1 MTSSISRGCFVSKP
15 KGKNVK
21 SDLFF
26 ENDQTLLYEKIIE
39 GVEKSLLQVH
49 KVIQTNLFNEL
60 LIFVQKD
67 HSIDRIS
74 TALLMLGVNV
84 SDHTIFFKQLSNHLK
99 SITPMIAVINSK
111 LCTSIKSMIQSII
124 MQLIHT
130 QSDTPVESS
139 KASDVESDEDVE
151 VNLKKTHYDF
161 LNFQDYYNEI
171 GCKDKLIIVLQD
183 YESFPCSIL
192 NEFLLILHEYLVT
205 LPFIL
210 ILGVSTS
217 PSIIH
222 STLNYDVISTM
233 KIHTF
238 YNQPSIESLNL
249 ITDNIILNNKFPLI
263 LHHTILEFL
272 IDNFLFYDFSLHTF
286 MKGVKICIL
295 KHISMNN
302 INALCYNIM
311 NQTLTKQMINANM
324 LNEIKELDSV
334 AKLSIKKLDSN
345 GVVKYSIE
353 LFEFITNMY
362 SSLQCLFALVYDLP
376 NNPLGKQLRDIYCIV
391 LSEKVFV
398 ESSTF
403 KQCLQLIQ
411 FISKQELLEKVKSI
425 ILILNQN
432 KNLKTV
438 LEEVQKLQQE
448 IKNADTEVQIKH
460 KNDISKLNLTP
471 KSRAQLKQNLL
482 ESIKQDKLQFE
493 FDIKREKFV
502 QYLIKNLFR
511 NYFTPIQNMP
521 LHEIVLFSDC
531 HLLKKYLA
539 GAPRAAIHTA
549 LNNPNYYMQCDC
561 CKVNDPSEML
571 PSMPDVSLAYKLHLE
586 SATMINIHDWLQ
598 SFATI
603 VNPDGKMSDATIKA
617 RFTQAVSELQFLGF
631 IKNCKQKIDHV
642 SRLTWGDS

>member
-1 MTSSISRGCFVSKP
+1 MVNPNNTKC
-15 KGKNVK
+15 
-21 SDLFF
+21 
-26 ENDQTLLYEKIIE
+26 
-39 GVEKSLLQVH
+39 QV
-49 KVIQTNLFNEL
+49 
-60 LIFVQKD
+60 
-67 HSIDRIS
+67 
-74 TALLMLGVNV
+74 LGRYL
-84 SDHTIFFKQLSNHLK
+84 LSNDSTQSDTPVESSKASDVESDEDVEVNLK
-99 SITPMIAVINSK
+99 KTHHDFLNFQDYYNEIGCKDK
-111 LCTSIKSMIQSII
+111 LII
-124 MQLIHT
+124 VT

-171 GCKDKLIIVLQD
+171 GCKDKLIIALQD

-411 FISKQELLEKVKSI
+411 FISKQELLEKR
-425 ILILNQN
+425 LPLA
-432 KNLKTV
+432 
-438 LEEVQKLQQE
+438 QE
-448 IKNADTEVQIKH
+448 I
-460 KNDISKLNLTP
+460 SGWC
-471 KSRAQLKQNLL
+471 S
-482 ESIKQDKLQFE
+482 
-493 FDIKREKFV
+493 
-502 QYLIKNLFR
+502 
-511 NYFTPIQNMP
+511 
-521 LHEIVLFSDC
+521 
-531 HLLKKYLA
+531 
-539 GAPRAAIHTA
+539 
-549 LNNPNYYMQCDC
+549 
-561 CKVNDPSEML
+561 
-571 PSMPDVSLAYKLHLE
+571 
-586 SATMINIHDWLQ
+586 
-598 SFATI
+598 
-603 VNPDGKMSDATIKA
+603 
-617 RFTQAVSELQFLGF
+617 
-631 IKNCKQKIDHV
+631 
-642 SRLTWGDS
+642 